1 MFLRFSNVTSYKLK
15 VGGWRVNLPPPP
27 YFFSLNNSE
36 MLKAATLVF
45 RSILQHFL
53 RDVRA
58 KFGIPNLPQAPDM
71 GQNSDGG
78 ISDFWIS
85 SQFLLKVNWHNS
97 RTSDNIDMKPGPVTK
112 PDKGNKTTSKKLL
125 MTPCC

>member
-15 VGGWRVNLPPPP
+15 VGGWRVNLPSPP
-27 YFFSLNNSE
+27 YRFSLNNSE

-85 SQFLLKVNWHNS
+85 SQFLIKVNWHNS

>member
-1 MFLRFSNVTSYKLK
+1 MTSYKLK

-71 GQNSDGG
+71 GQNADGG
-78 ISDFWIS
+78 ILDF
-85 SQFLLKVNWHNS
+85 
-97 RTSDNIDMKPGPVTK
+97 
-112 PDKGNKTTSKKLL
+112 
-125 MTPCC
+125 